1 MPVDKAVPGQHD
13 PPASEPSASDPART
27 LEPVTDEMLA
37 FPWEDDLAPAAP
49 PPPPPPPHLTRI
61 VAHSSDRVAWL
72 RARSFGI
79 TATDVARLATDASL
93 QAVAIEKL
101 HGSGFGGN
109 RYTDHGREREPE
121 IARWVEAEHGIVP
134 SAHLFHAEGQ
144 RRHLATPDGV
154 GLRADGRLELA
165 EIKTTAKP
173 WRSVPRNY
181 LRQIWWQQYVL
192 GAERSLIVWEQHVD
206 FVPVHDIPK
215 WKWIDRDEA
224 EIAALV
230 ARANDLIALIVRMA
244 NAPAGARGLA

>member
-1 MPVDKAVPGQHD
+1 M
-13 PPASEPSASDPART
+13 
-27 LEPVTDEMLA
+27 
-37 FPWEDDLAPAAP
+37 
-49 PPPPPPPHLTRI
+49 
-61 VAHSSDRVAWL
+61 
-72 RARSFGI
+72 
-79 TATDVARLATDASL
+79 
-93 QAVAIEKL
+93 
-101 HGSGFGGN
+101 
-109 RYTDHGREREPE
+109 
-121 IARWVEAEHGIVP
+121 
-134 SAHLFHAEGQ
+134 
-144 RRHLATPDGV
+144 
-154 GLRADGRLELA
+154 GLRSDGRLELA

-173 WRSVPRNY
+173 WRSIPRNY